1 MSNDDLVLNILQKNK
16 QPLTAYEILNK
27 FQKFKKI
34 QPMSVYRSLKNLLT
48 QKKIHKSNQNKKFF
62 LCNENHNHNHNP
74 ILVICKDCGKTEEL
88 EVNIINKLFSNLK
101 TKAHFQFKNFQMEV
115 SSTCRACN

>member
-62 LCNENHNHNHNP
+62 LCNEDHDHNHNP

-88 EVNIINKLFSNLK
+88 EVNITNKLFSNLK
-101 TKAHFQFKNFQMEV
+101 TKAHFQFKNFQMEI
-115 SSTCRACN
+115 SSTCRVCN